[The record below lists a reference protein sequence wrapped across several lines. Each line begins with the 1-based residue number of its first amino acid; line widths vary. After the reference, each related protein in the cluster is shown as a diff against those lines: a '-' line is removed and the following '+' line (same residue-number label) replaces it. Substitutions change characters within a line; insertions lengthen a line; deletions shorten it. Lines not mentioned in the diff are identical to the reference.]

1 MRLED
6 THHVPHTGLNSDLM
20 SVEVRIMGDTE
31 ETEAG
36 VRVCVMVK
44 TQGSKTKGLRRCRHT
59 RFMTREVIFYTK
71 ILPAIIKSVEGGKD
85 NFLMFMSIF
94 LTFT

>member
-6 THHVPHTGLNSDLM
+6 THHVPQTGLNSDLM

-59 RFMTREVIFYTK
+59 RFMTREVVFYTK
-71 ILPAIIKSVEGGKD
+71 ILPAIIKSLEGGKD

>member
-1 MRLED
+1 MRLDD

-31 ETEAG
+31 ETETG

-44 TQGSKTKGLRRCRHT
+44 TQGSKTKGLGRCRHT
-59 RFMTREVIFYTK
+59 RFMTREVVFYTK
-71 ILPAIIKSVEGGKD
+71 ILPAIIKSVGGGKE
-85 NFLMFMSIF
+85 NFLMFLTIF
-94 LTFT
+94 LPFT

>member
-1 MRLED
+1 MRLGD
-6 THHVPHTGLNSDLM
+6 THHVPQTGLNSDLM

-44 TQGSKTKGLRRCRHT
+44 TQSSKTKGLGRCRHT
-59 RFMTREVIFYTK
+59 RFMTREVVFYTK
-71 ILPAIIKSVEGGKD
+71 ILPAIIKSVGGGKH
-85 NFLMFMSIF
+85 NLMIQCFCKSS
-94 LTFT
+94 